1 MLTNYWADKPI
12 HRILVYTEHGLTP
25 EIVKEFFNT
34 VECEEVYDPFVG
46 SGTVGVEALLRGRRF
61 VGADS
66 NPAAVVLT
74 AAKIS
79 PEMGVRLRPLPQVAK
94 YHGDLFDKLYHI
106 SKRVSTAIEAGVFFN
121 TARRFSLLEYSPAP
135 KFKERVKTS
144 GDPEAYFRQ
153 LYRRARSDIKLL
165 RGARGDVIWADST
178 AWMPRRVCG
187 VLTSPPFANNV
198 DYARHTMV
206 ELLWLGIPLQR
217 ARDLQLPACEA
228 AARVWKRGIGIDL
241 PIAGKRARGYKRFL
255 SQYIHYMT
263 AHIELLAERL
273 EVEAWYTIGDS
284 VLGGAYVPTQKFVA
298 EIAERAGLKAYIK
311 TIGMRPMK
319 NNRTLYLLRFIQRR

>member
-1 MLTNYWADKPI
+1 MVANYWADKPI

-25 EIVKEFFNT
+25 DVVSDFFNT

-66 NPAAVVLT
+66 NPAAVILT

-79 PEMGVRLRPLPQVAK
+79 PETYARLRPLPQAAK
-94 YHGDLFDKLYHI
+94 YHGDLFDKLYRI
-106 SKRVSTAIEAGVFFN
+106 SRRVSTALEAGVFFN

-135 KFKERVKTS
+135 KFKKGKTPP
-144 GDPEAYFRQ
+144 GDPWDYFRR
-153 LYRRARSDIKLL
+153 LYREARDDINLL
-165 RGARGDVIWADST
+165 RGARGDVVWADST

-198 DYARHTMV
+198 DYVRHTIV
-206 ELLWLGIPLQR
+206 ELVWLGIPPQR
-217 ARDLQLPACEA
+217 VRDLQLPACEA
-228 AARVWKRGIGIDL
+228 AARAWKRGVEIDL

-255 SQYIHYMT
+255 SQYIYYMS

-273 EVEAWYTIGDS
+273 EVEAWYTMGDS
-284 VLGGAYVPTQKFVA
+284 VLGGAYVPTH
-298 EIAERAGLKAYIK
+298 EIIAKIARRAGLTVYIK
-311 TIGMRPMK
+311 AIGARPMK
-319 NNRTLYLLRFIQRR
+319 KNNTLYLLRFVQRR